1 MHDLTTTQWCWAV
14 AAAFGIG
21 FSKAGFAGVGLFHVI
36 VFAWLFG
43 SKTSTGIVLPLLI
56 IGDITA
62 VLTYRQHT
70 RWEYVRRVL
79 PPAVFGVVLG
89 WLLMEHLTDAG
100 LKPLLGIIV
109 LGLALL
115 QIARM
120 WRPEWFNHVPHA
132 RGFAVGIGIVAG
144 FATMLANAAG
154 PIVAIY
160 LLAIGLPKFELVG
173 TSSWFFFIVNV
184 LKIPFSAEMGLI
196 RPDTLML
203 NLTLLPA
210 VIVGWAIGRRL
221 VRIVQQRFFD
231 SILLV
236 LVIVAALRMLGVFEW
251 IGCVVSP

>member
-1 MHDLTTTQWCWAV
+1 MPDLSTTQWCWAS

-56 IGDITA
+56 VGDVSA

-79 PPAVFGVVLG
+79 PPAVVGIVLG
-89 WLLMEHLTDAG
+89 WLLMEHLTDAT
-100 LKPLLGIIV
+100 LKPILGVIV

-115 QIARM
+115 QISRM

-132 RGFAVGIGIVAG
+132 RWFALSIGILAG

-160 LLAIGLPKFELVG
+160 LLAVSLPKFELVG
-173 TSSWFFFIVNV
+173 TSAWFFFIVNV
-184 LKIPFSAEMGLI
+184 LKIPFSADMGLI
-196 RPDTLML
+196 RPDTLAL
-203 NLTLLPA
+203 NLALLPA
-210 VIVGWAIGRRL
+210 VIVGWLIGRRL
-221 VRIVQQRFFD
+221 VRIVPQKLFD

-236 LVIVAALRMLGVFEW
+236 LVIVASLRMLGLFDW
-251 IGCVVSP
+251 LGRSVSP